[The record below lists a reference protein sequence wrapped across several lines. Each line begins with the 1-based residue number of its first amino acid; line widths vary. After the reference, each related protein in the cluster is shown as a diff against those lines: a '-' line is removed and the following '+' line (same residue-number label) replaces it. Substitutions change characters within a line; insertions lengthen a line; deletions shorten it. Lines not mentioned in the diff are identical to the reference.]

1 MIILASVMVLS
12 LASCSAKTDSSA
24 EASTKTA
31 VPEQTAP
38 QETEPEAD
46 VSQEAKP
53 EAAGSL
59 EANSESA
66 SSQEANS
73 EAKVSQEPEV
83 DPVVSM
89 FNGLW
94 MTNSSIGTLYYFDNG
109 TVTCY
114 INDNYDPS
122 APDLH
127 YEIAQKESYTVEQVI
142 SQEASGYRAVLKSG
156 NQYWLLDDYPD
167 VLSCYWY
174 DENGVLQLS
183 GSSSLMRVTDYTVDD
198 LIVEGVPED
207 QNIPAEAV
215 TDNAKVPQSPYA
227 AIVRRYENDYKKLT
241 FLNVDGFDYYIG
253 VFEAKLID
261 FDQDGSD
268 ELLIGYSTP
277 REDVEQYIPQPK
289 LDVWTMKNGAPVQ
302 VYEGANVGH
311 GDIGSHC
318 ALIDFDGKYCLCT
331 GYNGYEM
338 DLTLLSL
345 EKGSFTEY
353 LNLKSD
359 MDGSYYKIN
368 GEDASEDQWKEL
380 YQKIDDDP
388 EEHFHSG
395 YLTQSGHESREA
407 LQEAVSEDYKL
418 LGM

>member
-1 MIILASVMVLS
+1 MVLN
-12 LASCSAKTDSSA
+12 LASCSAKPGSSA
-24 EASTKTA
+24 ETSTKTA
-31 VPEQTAP
+31 APEQTAP
-38 QETEPEAD
+38 QETEPVAD

-53 EAAGSL
+53 EAAF
-59 EANSESA
+59 
-66 SSQEANS
+66 SQEAKS
-73 EAKVSQEPEV
+73 EAKLSQEPEA
-83 DPVVSM
+83 DPVASM

-109 TVTCY
+109 IVTCY

-127 YEIAQKESYTVEQVI
+127 YEIAQKENYTVEQVI

-156 NQYWLLDDYPD
+156 NEYWLLDDYPD

-207 QNIPAEAV
+207 QNIPAEAAA
-215 TDNAKVPQSPYA
+215 DNSMASQSPYA

-302 VYEGANVGH
+302 IYEGANVGH
-311 GDIGSHC
+311 GDIESNC
-318 ALIDFDGKYCLCT
+318 AFIDFDGKYCLCV
-331 GYNGYEM
+331 GYGGYEI

-359 MDGSYYKIN
+359 IDGSYYKIN
-368 GEDASEDQWKEL
+368 GEDADKEQWDEL
-380 YQKIDDDP
+380 FQKIENNP
-388 EEHFHSG
+388 EEHFHNGFLDS
-395 YLTQSGHESREA
+395 SGHESREA

>member
-1 MIILASVMVLS
+1 MVLN
-12 LASCSAKTDSSA
+12 LASCSAKPGSSA
-24 EASTKTA
+24 ETSTKTA
-31 VPEQTAP
+31 APEQTAP
-38 QETEPEAD
+38 QETEPVAD

-53 EAAGSL
+53 EAAF
-59 EANSESA
+59 
-66 SSQEANS
+66 SQEAKS
-73 EAKVSQEPEV
+73 EAKLSQEPEA
-83 DPVVSM
+83 DPVASM

-109 TVTCY
+109 IVTCY

-127 YEIAQKESYTVEQVI
+127 YEIAQKENYTVEQVI

-156 NQYWLLDDYPD
+156 NEYWLLDDYPD

-198 LIVEGVPED
+198 LIVEGAPED
-207 QNIPAEAV
+207 QNIPAEAAA
-215 TDNAKVPQSPYA
+215 DNSMASQSPYA
-227 AIVRRYENDYKKLT
+227 AIVRRYENDYEKLT

-302 VYEGANVGH
+302 IYEGANVGH

-345 EKGSFTEY
+345 EKGSFTEC

-359 MDGSYYKIN
+359 IDGSYYKIN

-380 YQKIDDDP
+380 CLKIDDDP

>member
-1 MIILASVMVLS
+1 MVLS
-12 LASCSAKTDSSA
+12 LASCSAKPGSSA
-24 EASTKTA
+24 DASTQTA
-31 VPEQTAP
+31 APVQTAP

-73 EAKVSQEPEV
+73 EAKVSQEPEA
-83 DPVVSM
+83 DPVASM

-127 YEIAQKESYTVEQVI
+127 YEIAQKESYTVEEVI

-215 TDNAKVPQSPYA
+215 TDNTKVPQSPYA
-227 AIVRRYENDYKKLT
+227 AIVRKYENNYKKLT

-253 VFEAKLID
+253 VFEAKLLHWRI
-261 FDQDGSD
+261 
-268 ELLIGYSTP
+268 
-277 REDVEQYIPQPK
+277 
-289 LDVWTMKNGAPVQ
+289 
-302 VYEGANVGH
+302 
-311 GDIGSHC
+311 
-318 ALIDFDGKYCLCT
+318 
-331 GYNGYEM
+331 
-338 DLTLLSL
+338 
-345 EKGSFTEY
+345 
-353 LNLKSD
+353 
-359 MDGSYYKIN
+359 
-368 GEDASEDQWKEL
+368 
-380 YQKIDDDP
+380 
-388 EEHFHSG
+388 
-395 YLTQSGHESREA
+395 
-407 LQEAVSEDYKL
+407 
-418 LGM
+418 

>member
-1 MIILASVMVLS
+1 MVLS

-38 QETEPEAD
+38 QETEHEAD

-53 EAAGSL
+53 EAA
-59 EANSESA
+59 
-66 SSQEANS
+66 
-73 EAKVSQEPEV
+73 VSQEPEV
-83 DPVVSM
+83 DPVASM

-127 YEIAQKESYTVEQVI
+127 YEIAQKENYTVEQVI

-156 NQYWLLDDYPD
+156 NEYWLLDDYPD
-167 VLSCYWY
+167 VLSCYWH

-207 QNIPAEAV
+207 QNIPAEAAA
-215 TDNAKVPQSPYA
+215 DNSMASQSPYA
-227 AIVRRYENDYKKLT
+227 AIVRRYENDYEKLT

-302 VYEGANVGH
+302 IYEGANVGH
-311 GDIGSHC
+311 GDIESNC
-318 ALIDFDGKYCLCT
+318 AFIDFDGKYCLCV
-331 GYNGYEM
+331 GYGGYEI

-359 MDGSYYKIN
+359 IDGSYYKIN
-368 GEDASEDQWKEL
+368 GEDADKEQWDEL
-380 YQKIDDDP
+380 FQKIENNP
-388 EEHFHSG
+388 EEHFHNGFLDS
-395 YLTQSGHESREA
+395 SGHESREA

>member
-12 LASCSAKTDSSA
+12 FASCSAKPDSSA

-31 VPEQTAP
+31 TPEQTAP
-38 QETEPEAD
+38 QETEPVAD

-53 EAAGSL
+53 ETDVSQ
-59 EANSESA
+59 EANSETA
-66 SSQEANS
+66 VSQEANS
-73 EAKVSQEPEV
+73 EAEVSQEPEV
-83 DPVVSM
+83 DPVASM

-94 MTNSSIGTLYYFDNG
+94 ITNSSIGTLYYFDNG

-127 YEIAQKESYTVEQVI
+127 YEIAQKENYTVEQVI

-156 NQYWLLDDYPD
+156 NEYWLLDDYPD
-167 VLSCYWY
+167 VLSCYWH

-183 GSSSLMRVTDYTVDD
+183 GSSSLMKVTDYTVDD

-207 QNIPAEAV
+207 QNMAS
-215 TDNAKVPQSPYA
+215 QSPYA
-227 AIVRRYENDYKKLT
+227 AIVRRYENDYEKLT

-302 VYEGANVGH
+302 IYEGANVGH

-338 DLTLLSL
+338 NLSLLSL
-345 EKGSFTEY
+345 EKDSFTEC

-388 EEHFHSG
+388 EEHFDDDPEEHFHSG

>member
-1 MIILASVMVLS
+1 MVLN
-12 LASCSAKTDSSA
+12 LASCSAKPGSSA
-24 EASTKTA
+24 ETSTKTA
-31 VPEQTAP
+31 APEQTAP
-38 QETEPEAD
+38 QETEPVAD

-53 EAAGSL
+53 EAAF
-59 EANSESA
+59 
-66 SSQEANS
+66 SQEAKS
-73 EAKVSQEPEV
+73 EAKLSQEPEA
-83 DPVVSM
+83 DPVASM

-109 TVTCY
+109 IVTCY

-127 YEIAQKESYTVEQVI
+127 YEIAQKENYTVEQVI

-156 NQYWLLDDYPD
+156 NEYWLLDDYPD

-183 GSSSLMRVTDYTVDD
+183 GSSSLMKVTDYTVDD

-207 QNIPAEAV
+207 QNIPAEAAA
-215 TDNAKVPQSPYA
+215 DNSMASQSPYA

-302 VYEGANVGH
+302 IYEGANVGH

-338 DLTLLSL
+338 NLSLLSL
-345 EKGSFTEY
+345 EKGSFTEC
-353 LNLKSD
+353 LNLKCEI
-359 MDGSYYKIN
+359 DGSYYKIN

-380 YQKIDDDP
+380 YLKIDDDP

>member
-1 MIILASVMVLS
+1 MVLS
-12 LASCSAKTDSSA
+12 LASCSAKPDSSA

-31 VPEQTAP
+31 APEQTAP
-38 QETEPEAD
+38 QETEHEAD

-53 EAAGSL
+53 EAA
-59 EANSESA
+59 
-66 SSQEANS
+66 
-73 EAKVSQEPEV
+73 VSQEPEV
-83 DPVVSM
+83 DPVASM

-94 MTNSSIGTLYYFDNG
+94 ITNSSIGTLYYFDNG

-127 YEIAQKESYTVEQVI
+127 YEIAQKESYTVEEVI

-156 NQYWLLDDYPD
+156 NQYWLLDDY
-167 VLSCYWY
+167 L
-174 DENGVLQLS
+174 
-183 GSSSLMRVTDYTVDD
+183 
-198 LIVEGVPED
+198 EGVPED

-215 TDNAKVPQSPYA
+215 TDNAKVSQSPYA
-227 AIVRRYENDYKKLT
+227 AIVRRYENDYEKLT
-241 FLNVDGFDYYIG
+241 FLKVDGFDYYIG

-302 VYEGANVGH
+302 IYEGANVGH

-338 DLTLLSL
+338 NLSLLSL
-345 EKGSFTEY
+345 EKDSFTEC

>member
-1 MIILASVMVLS
+1 MVLS

-38 QETEPEAD
+38 QETEHEAD

-53 EAAGSL
+53 EAA
-59 EANSESA
+59 
-66 SSQEANS
+66 
-73 EAKVSQEPEV
+73 VSQEPEV
-83 DPVVSM
+83 DPVASM

-94 MTNSSIGTLYYFDNG
+94 ITNSSIGTLYYFDNG

-127 YEIAQKESYTVEQVI
+127 YEIAQKENYTVEQVI

-156 NQYWLLDDYPD
+156 NEYWLLDDYPD

-183 GSSSLMRVTDYTVDD
+183 GSSSLMKVTDYTVDD

-207 QNIPAEAV
+207 QNIPAEAA
-215 TDNAKVPQSPYA
+215 TDNSMASQSPYA
-227 AIVRRYENDYKKLT
+227 AIVRKYENDYKKLT

-302 VYEGANVGH
+302 IYEGANVGH
-311 GDIGSHC
+311 GDIESNC
-318 ALIDFDGKYCLCT
+318 AFIDFDGKYCLCT

-338 DLTLLSL
+338 NLSLLSL
-345 EKGSFTEY
+345 EKGSFTEC
-353 LNLKSD
+353 LNLKCEI
-359 MDGSYYKIN
+359 DGSYYKIN
-368 GEDASEDQWKEL
+368 GEDADKEQWDEL
-380 YQKIDDDP
+380 FQKIENNP
-388 EEHFHSG
+388 EEHFHNGFLDS
-395 YLTQSGHESREA
+395 SGHESREA

>member
-38 QETEPEAD
+38 QETEHEAD

-53 EAAGSL
+53 E
-59 EANSESA
+59 SA
-66 SSQEANS
+66 
-73 EAKVSQEPEV
+73 VSQEPEV

-127 YEIAQKESYTVEQVI
+127 YEIAQKENYTVEQVI

-156 NQYWLLDDYPD
+156 NEYWLLDDYPD
-167 VLSCYWY
+167 VLSCYWH

-198 LIVEGVPED
+198 LIVEGVPE
-207 QNIPAEAV
+207 EAV
-215 TDNAKVPQSPYA
+215 TDNTKVPQSPYA
-227 AIVRRYENDYKKLT
+227 AIVRKYENNYKKLT

-318 ALIDFDGKYCLCT
+318 AFIDFDGKYCLCV
-331 GYNGYEM
+331 GYGGYEI

-345 EKGSFTEY
+345 ENGSFTEY

-359 MDGSYYKIN
+359 MDGSYYMIN
-368 GEDASEDQWKEL
+368 GEDADKDQWKEL
-380 YQKIDDDP
+380 YQKIENNP
-388 EEHFHSG
+388 EEHFHNG
-395 YLTQSGHESREA
+395 FLYPSGHESREA

>member
-1 MIILASVMVLS
+1 MILS
-12 LASCSAKTDSSA
+12 LASCGTKSDPSAGV
-24 EASTKTA
+24 STAPA
-31 VPEQTAP
+31 VSEQTDTQAP
-38 QETEPEAD
+38 QTEVEAE
-46 VSQEAKP
+46 VP
-53 EAAGSL
+53 
-59 EANSESA
+59 
-66 SSQEANS
+66 
-73 EAKVSQEPEV
+73 QEPEEETDTQESHPQPEAEV
-83 DPVVSM
+83 PQESEEDSDPVASG

-94 MTNSSIGTLYYFDNG
+94 ITNSSIGTLYYFDNG

-127 YEIAQKESYTVEQVI
+127 YEIAQKENYTVEQVI

-156 NQYWLLDDYPD
+156 NEYWLLDDYPD
-167 VLSCYWY
+167 ELSCYWH

-277 REDVEQYIPQPK
+277 REDVEQK
-289 LDVWTMKNGAPVQ
+289 TALLFKFMKAQTSATAISDPI
-302 VYEGANVGH
+302 AH
-311 GDIGSHC
+311 
-318 ALIDFDGKYCLCT
+318 L
-331 GYNGYEM
+331 
-338 DLTLLSL
+338 LTLTGNTVSVSDTADMRLISL
-345 EKGSFTEY
+345 YYRLKTAVL
-353 LNLKSD
+353 LNTS
-359 MDGSYYKIN
+359 
-368 GEDASEDQWKEL
+368 
-380 YQKIDDDP
+380 
-388 EEHFHSG
+388 
-395 YLTQSGHESREA
+395 T
-407 LQEAVSEDYKL
+407 
-418 LGM
+418 

>member
-1 MIILASVMVLS
+1 
-12 LASCSAKTDSSA
+12 
-24 EASTKTA
+24 
-31 VPEQTAP
+31 
-38 QETEPEAD
+38 
-46 VSQEAKP
+46 
-53 EAAGSL
+53 
-59 EANSESA
+59 
-66 SSQEANS
+66 
-73 EAKVSQEPEV
+73 
-83 DPVVSM
+83 M

-127 YEIAQKESYTVEQVI
+127 YEIAQKESYTVEEVI

-215 TDNAKVPQSPYA
+215 TDNTKVPQSPYA
-227 AIVRRYENDYKKLT
+227 AIVRKYENNYKKLT

-302 VYEGANVGH
+302 IYEGANVGH
-311 GDIGSHC
+311 GDIGSNC
-318 ALIDFDGKYCLCT
+318 AFIDFDGKYCLCV
-331 GYNGYEM
+331 GYGGYEI

-345 EKGSFTEY
+345 ENGSFTEY

-359 MDGSYYKIN
+359 MDGSYYMIN
-368 GEDASEDQWKEL
+368 GEDADKDQWKEL
-380 YQKIDDDP
+380 YQKIENNP
-388 EEHFHSG
+388 EEHFHNG
-395 YLTQSGHESREA
+395 FLYPSGHESREA

>member
-1 MIILASVMVLS
+1 MVLS
-12 LASCSAKTDSSA
+12 LASCSAKPGSSA
-24 EASTKTA
+24 ETSTKTA
-31 VPEQTAP
+31 APEQTAP
-38 QETEPEAD
+38 QETEHEAN

-53 EAAGSL
+53 ETDVSQ
-59 EANSESA
+59 EANSETA
-66 SSQEANS
+66 VSQEANS
-73 EAKVSQEPEV
+73 EAEVSQEPEA
-83 DPVVSM
+83 DPVASM

-127 YEIAQKESYTVEQVI
+127 YEIAQKENYTVEQVI

-156 NQYWLLDDYPD
+156 NEYWLLDDYPD
-167 VLSCYWY
+167 ELSCYWH

-183 GSSSLMRVTDYTVDD
+183 GSSSLMKVTDYTVDD
-198 LIVEGVPED
+198 LIVEGAPEG

-215 TDNAKVPQSPYA
+215 TDNTKVPQSPYA
-227 AIVRRYENDYKKLT
+227 AIVRKYENDYKKLT

-289 LDVWTMKNGAPVQ
+289 LDVWTMKNGAPVLI
-302 VYEGANVGH
+302 YEGANVGH

-331 GYNGYEM
+331 GYGGYEI

-359 MDGSYYKIN
+359 IDGSYYKIN

-380 YQKIDDDP
+380 YLKIDDDP